1 MDDAE
6 TALHSLFL
14 NSRFSIQLMAI
25 EIQTEMFSLLNALSE
40 NRLSRE
46 GIKRLEQLV
55 ISSREA
61 RQMYV
66 RYINLH
72 GTLSWDARASESC
85 TTPKANGD
93 PRAEGRRRAVSGPS
107 PISASPARPER
118 WSVARVGRLA
128 AVAAIF
134 LFVSILWLTKQ
145 AAPSVVAT
153 VEKPPARPEVLD
165 PPASLHGET
174 SPVPASTGAFAP
186 RSNLATATL
195 PAPVST
201 PVPSAEDVSDLT
213 PSQPREVAVTGN
225 PPEEKSAAFDAIIP
239 APTSDFEIVSQINV
253 LIEKKW
259 AESGAQPA
267 PLAEDPEWL
276 RRVYLDLV
284 GHIPDRG
291 SLNLYLSDH
300 RPNKRRLVV
309 DSLLQT
315 PDYAR
320 NLTTVWMNLLV
331 GRSTERPINR
341 DALARFLRHQFHENR
356 PWTETVS
363 KLVAAEGDCNE
374 VGEANFLL
382 AHLNNQAVPATAV
395 TTRIFLCRQVQCT
408 QCHRHPD
415 SKHGGSMADFWELNS
430 FFQQASVVENTKYD
444 PATGRTE
451 VVSRSLVDK
460 PVGGPMFFD
469 DLSGLMRVAYP
480 KFSGHEVDPDPSVK
494 RRQELA
500 RLMTTVDRQELAAAL
515 VNRTWNHFFGQGLV
529 NPIDDMGPHTPCAHP
544 ELLKVLADAVVASGF
559 DVQRLNRWIVMSRA
573 YQLSSAAVESSS
585 NDQLADDDTPLFNRM
600 KLKPLSAEQMF
611 DSLLVATAANY
622 VGATDW
628 EQAENQ
634 RQTWMKQFYVATEN
648 EENCDASRFDGTFS
662 QTLMMMNG
670 DLVQKAVSNRPGTV
684 LYEITCSKMDD
695 QERVQQLCRAALSRD
710 PRRSELNAFQSA
722 FKRRGDGKKTDATAF
737 EDLFWSYLNSAE
749 FSVNH

>member
-1 MDDAE
+1 MP
-6 TALHSLFL
+6 S
-14 NSRFSIQLMAI
+14 
-25 EIQTEMFSLLNALSE
+25 EIQIEMFSLLNALSE
-40 NRLSRE
+40 DRLSRE

-55 ISSREA
+55 ISSHEA

-66 RYINLH
+66 RYMNLH
-72 GTLSWDARASESC
+72 GTLAWDAGLSESF
-85 TTPKANGD
+85 TSQKTRGTKKAG
-93 PRAEGRRRAVSGPS
+93 GRRKAVSGPPS
-107 PISASPARPER
+107 VSTTTSRPER

-128 AVAAIF
+128 AVAALF
-134 LFVSILWLTKQ
+134 LFVSILWLTKK
-145 AAPSVVAT
+145 AAPGVVAT
-153 VEKPPARPEVLD
+153 AEKPLAPTVNVPT
-165 PPASLHGET
+165 T
-174 SPVPASTGAFAP
+174 SPVPAESLSPLASQGAFAP
-186 RSNLATATL
+186 QPSLASAS
-195 PAPVST
+195 APN
-201 PVPSAEDVSDLT
+201 PVPAQALT
-213 PSQPREVAVTGN
+213 TAAAPHLKQGNSSEVVATSNQSVV
-225 PPEEKSAAFDAIIP
+225 KSAAFDAITP
-239 APTSDFEIVSQINV
+239 APISDFEIVSRING

-259 AESGAQPA
+259 QEAGVQPA
-267 PLAEDPEWL
+267 PPADDPEWL
-276 RRVYLDLV
+276 RRVYIDLA
-284 GHIPDRG
+284 GHIPDRA
-291 SLNLYLSDH
+291 SLHQFLNDR

-309 DSLLQT
+309 ESLLQT

-320 NLTTVWMNLLV
+320 NLTTVWINLLV
-331 GRSTERPINR
+331 GRAGDRPINR
-341 DALARFLRHQFHENR
+341 EALAKFLRHQFHENR

-363 KLVAAEGDCNE
+363 KLVAAEGDGNE

-408 QCHRHPD
+408 QCHKHPD

-430 FFQQASVVENTKYD
+430 FFQQASIVENTKYD

-460 PVGGPMFFD
+460 VVGGPTFFD

-500 RLMTTVDRQELAAAL
+500 RLMTTVDRHELAAAL

-529 NPIDDMGPHTPCAHP
+529 NPIDDMGPHSPCAHP
-544 ELLKVLADAVVASGF
+544 ELLKALADAVVASGF
-559 DVQRLNRWIVMSRA
+559 DMQRLNRWIVMSQA
-573 YQLSSAAVESSS
+573 YQLSSVAVQPSSG
-585 NDQLADDDTPLFNRM
+585 DQLAEDDTPLFNRM
-600 KLKPLSAEQMF
+600 NIKPLSAEQMF

-628 EQAENQ
+628 EQADNQ
-634 RQTWMKQFYVATEN
+634 RQTWMKQFYTVTEN

-670 DLVQKAVSNRPGTV
+670 DLVQKAVSNRPGTI
-684 LYEITCSKMDD
+684 LYDIMRSKMDD
-695 QERVQQLCRAALSRD
+695 QERIRQLCRAALSRD
-710 PRRSELNAFQSA
+710 PRRSEMTAFQSA
-722 FKRRGDGKKTDATAF
+722 VKRRGEGKKTDPSAF
-737 EDLFWSYLNSAE
+737 EDLFWSYLNSTE

>member
-1 MDDAE
+1 
-6 TALHSLFL
+6 
-14 NSRFSIQLMAI
+14 MAT
-25 EIQTEMFSLLNALSE
+25 EFQTEMLSLLNALSE

-46 GIKRLEQLV
+46 GIKRLEHLV

-66 RYINLH
+66 RYMNLH
-72 GTLSWDARASESC
+72 GTLAWDAGLSEAF
-85 TTPKANGD
+85 TTPKSNDAKKAG
-93 PRAEGRRRAVSGPS
+93 GRRRLVSGPS
-107 PISASPARPER
+107 SASTTPARPER
-118 WSVARVGRLA
+118 WSVARVGSLA
-128 AVAAIF
+128 AFAALF

-153 VEKPPARPEVLD
+153 VEKPLTAPELSVQPA
-165 PPASLHGET
+165 
-174 SPVPASTGAFAP
+174 PVPVESTPSQASGGAFAP
-186 RSNLATATL
+186 QVSLATAAV
-195 PAPVST
+195 PAPTPTQASST
-201 PVPSAEDVSDLT
+201 TEVPLLSKDKPSAVVATSD
-213 PSQPREVAVTGN
+213 QPVV
-225 PPEEKSAAFDAIIP
+225 KSAAFDAITP
-239 APTSDFEIVSQINV
+239 APVSDFEIVSRING
-253 LIEKKW
+253 LLEKKW
-259 AESGAQPA
+259 EESGVQPA
-267 PLAEDPEWL
+267 PPADEPEWL

-284 GHIPDRG
+284 GHIPDRV
-291 SLNLYLSDH
+291 SLNQFLTDH

-309 DSLLQT
+309 ESLLQT

-320 NLTTVWMNLLV
+320 NLTTIWMNLLV
-331 GRSTERPINR
+331 GRANERPINR
-341 DALARFLRHQFHENR
+341 EALAKFLRHQFHGNR

-363 KLVAAEGDCNE
+363 KLVAAEGDGNE

-408 QCHRHPD
+408 QCHKHPD

-430 FFQQASVVENTKYD
+430 FFQQASIVENTKYD
-444 PATGRTE
+444 PTTGRTE

-460 PVGGPMFFD
+460 PVGGPIFFD

-480 KFSGHEVDPDPSVK
+480 KFAGHEVDPDPSIK
-494 RRQELA
+494 RRLELA

-544 ELLKVLADAVVASGF
+544 ELLKALTDAVVASGF
-559 DVQRLNRWIVMSRA
+559 DLQRLNRWIVMSRA
-573 YQLSSAAVESSS
+573 YQLSSSAVPPSSG
-585 NDQLADDDTPLFNRM
+585 DQLADDDTPLFNRM
-600 KLKPLSAEQMF
+600 NIKPMSAEQMF

-628 EQAENQ
+628 EQADNQ
-634 RQTWMKQFYVATEN
+634 RQTWMKQFYTATEN
-648 EENCDASRFDGTFS
+648 EENCDTSRFDGTFS

-684 LYEITCSKMDD
+684 LYEITRSKMDD
-695 QERVQQLCRAALSRD
+695 QERVRQLCRAALSRD
-710 PRRSELNAFQSA
+710 PRRSEMTAFQSA
-722 FKRRGDGKKTDATAF
+722 VKRRGDGKKTDPSAY
-737 EDLFWSYLNSAE
+737 EDLFWSYLNSTE

>member
-1 MDDAE
+1 MP
-6 TALHSLFL
+6 T
-14 NSRFSIQLMAI
+14 

-46 GIKRLEQLV
+46 GVKRLEQLV

-66 RYINLH
+66 RYMNLH
-72 GTLSWDARASESC
+72 GTLAWDVGLSESF
-85 TTPKANGD
+85 TPQKASDTRKSG
-93 PRAEGRRRAVSGPS
+93 ERRRPASV
-107 PISASPARPER
+107 ASPANTPPGRPER

-128 AVAAIF
+128 AVAALF
-134 LFVSILWLTKQ
+134 LFVSILWLTKK
-145 AAPSVVAT
+145 AAPGVVVAT
-153 VEKPPARPEVLD
+153 AEKPA
-165 PPASLHGET
+165 A
-174 SPVPASTGAFAP
+174 SPVITASPDPIHQDSLSPLKTQGAFAP
-186 RSNLATATL
+186 RSSVTTSVAPTPVSIPVPATPEIPQLTHGQANSVVTSDQPVVKSAEFEAIS
-195 PAPVST
+195 PAP
-201 PVPSAEDVSDLT
+201 
-213 PSQPREVAVTGN
+213 
-225 PPEEKSAAFDAIIP
+225 I
-239 APTSDFEIVSQINV
+239 SDFEIVSRING

-259 AESGAQPA
+259 EEAGVQPA
-267 PLAEDPEWL
+267 PPAEDSEWF

-284 GHIPDRG
+284 GHIPDRV
-291 SLNLYLSDH
+291 SLNQFQSDH

-309 DSLLQT
+309 ESLLQT

-331 GRSTERPINR
+331 GRANERPINR
-341 DALARFLRHQFHENR
+341 EALAKFLRHQFHENR
-356 PWTETVS
+356 PWTETVTR
-363 KLVAAEGDCNE
+363 LVAAEGDGNK

-408 QCHRHPD
+408 QCHKHPD

-430 FFQQASVVENTKYD
+430 FFQQASIVENTKYD
-444 PATGRTE
+444 SATGRTE

-469 DLSGLMRVAYP
+469 DLTGLMRVAYP
-480 KFSGHEVDPDPSVK
+480 KFAGHEVDPDPSVK

-500 RLMTTVDRQELAAAL
+500 RLMTTIDRQELAAAL

-529 NPIDDMGPHTPCAHP
+529 NPIDDMGPHTPSAHP
-544 ELLKVLADAVVASGF
+544 ELLKELSDAVVASEF

-573 YQLSSAAVESSS
+573 YQLSSAAGQPSSG
-585 NDQLADDDTPLFNRM
+585 DEVADDDTPLFNRM
-600 KLKPLSAEQMF
+600 KIKPMSAEQMF

-628 EQAENQ
+628 EQADNQ
-634 RQTWMKQFYVATEN
+634 RQTWMKQFYTATEN
-648 EENCDASRFDGTFS
+648 EENCDTSRFDGTFS

-670 DLVQKAVSNRPGTV
+670 DLVQKAVSNRPGTI
-684 LYEITCSKMDD
+684 LHEITSSKMDD
-695 QERVQQLCRAALSRD
+695 QERVRQLCRAALSRD
-710 PRRSELNAFQSA
+710 PRRSEMTAFQSA
-722 FKRRGDGKKTDATAF
+722 VKRRGDGKKTDPSAF
-737 EDLFWSYLNSAE
+737 EDLFWSYLNSTE